1 MSIVGATMKKEYS
14 RFGESNIFE
23 GIVSLRTLI
32 SVMENC
38 GGNDRRI
45 KTVYYSSD
53 RAKKEGREISWLTH
67 RASEL
72 GFEIKTVSPELIDEM
87 ATGNTHGG
95 IIADCTDRTLLKADE
110 SNIKDNG
117 FYVMIE
123 GIEDPYNFGYALR
136 SLYASGA
143 DGVILGRR
151 NWLSAAGVVC
161 RASAGAS
168 ELIDVYSDES
178 FENTVDLFKSS
189 GYKAVCADIEQSV
202 PIYEADL
209 SRPLLLV
216 IGGEKRGISRAVLD
230 KADSIVRIEYG
241 RSFDAS
247 LSAASA
253 ATVIG
258 FEVLRQSKFK

>member
-1 MSIVGATMKKEYS
+1 MKKEYS
-14 RFGESNIFE
+14 RFKESNIFE

-32 SVMENC
+32 SVADSRGSN
-38 GGNDRRI
+38 GRRI
-45 KTVYYSSD
+45 KTVYYSSE
-53 RAKKEGREISWLTH
+53 RAKKEKKELSWLTH
-67 RASEL
+67 RGEEL
-72 GFEIKTVSPELIDEM
+72 GFEIELIAPELIDEM
-87 ATGNTHGG
+87 STGNTHGG
-95 IIADCTDRTLLKADE
+95 IVAECGERALMPVTAE
-110 SNIKDNG
+110 SISENG

-143 DGVILGRR
+143 DGVILGKR
-151 NWLSAAGVVC
+151 NWMSAAGVVC

-178 FENTVDLFKSS
+178 FENAVDIFKSK
-189 GYKAVCADIEQSV
+189 GYRVVCADIDNSV

-216 IGGEKRGISRAVLD
+216 IGGEKRGISRSILE
-230 KADSIVRIEYG
+230 KADEIVRIEYG
-241 RSFDAS
+241 RDFDAS

-258 FEVLRQSKFK
+258 FEVFRQEKFK

>member
-1 MSIVGATMKKEYS
+1 MKKEYS
-14 RFGESNIFE
+14 RFVGSNIFE

-32 SVMENC
+32 SVREKAGN
-38 GGNDRRI
+38 NDRKI
-45 KTVYYSSD
+45 KTVYYSAD
-53 RAKKEGREISWLTH
+53 RAKKEKKELSWLTH
-67 RASEL
+67 RAEEQ
-72 GFEIKTVSPELIDEM
+72 GFQIKLTEPEAIDEM

-95 IIADCTDRTLLKADE
+95 IIAECTDRTLLNTA
-110 SNIKDNG
+110 SANIKDNG

-136 SLYASGA
+136 SLYAAGA
-143 DGVILGRR
+143 DGVILGKR
-151 NWLSAAGVVC
+151 NWMSASGVVC

-168 ELIDVYSDES
+168 ELIDVYSDDTFES
-178 FENTVDLFKSS
+178 AVDVFKNK
-189 GYKAVCADIEQSV
+189 GYKVVCADIEDSV

-209 SRPLLLV
+209 AFPILLV
-216 IGGEKRGISRAVLD
+216 IGGEKRGISRSILE

-241 RSFDAS
+241 RDFDAS

-258 FEVLRQSKFK
+258 FEVLRQKNY

>member
-1 MSIVGATMKKEYS
+1 MKKEYS
-14 RFGESNIFE
+14 RFVGSNIFE

-32 SVMENC
+32 SVREKAGN
-38 GGNDRRI
+38 NDRKI
-45 KTVYYSSD
+45 KTVYYSAD
-53 RAKKEGREISWLTH
+53 RAKKEKKELSWLTH
-67 RASEL
+67 RAEEQ
-72 GFEIKTVSPELIDEM
+72 GFEIKLTEPEAIDEM

-95 IIADCTDRTLLKADE
+95 IIAECTDRTLLSTAPT
-110 SNIKDNG
+110 NIKDNG

-136 SLYASGA
+136 SLYAAGA
-143 DGVILGRR
+143 DGVILGKR
-151 NWLSAAGVVC
+151 NWMSASGVVC

-168 ELIDVYSDES
+168 ELIDVYSDET
-178 FENTVDLFKSS
+178 FESAVDVFKNK
-189 GYKAVCADIEQSV
+189 GYKVVCADIEDSV

-209 SRPLLLV
+209 TRPILLV
-216 IGGEKRGISRAVLD
+216 IGGEKRGISRSILG

-241 RSFDAS
+241 RDFDAS

-258 FEVLRQSKFK
+258 FEVLRQKNY

>member
-1 MSIVGATMKKEYS
+1 MKKEYS
-14 RFGESNIFE
+14 RFKESSLFE

-32 SVMENC
+32 SVSEKN
-38 GGNDRRI
+38 GSNDRRI

-53 RAKKEGREISWLTH
+53 RAEKEKKELSWLTH
-67 RASEL
+67 RANEL
-72 GFEIKTVSPELIDEM
+72 GFEIKLTEKEEIDEM

-95 IIADCTDRTLLKADE
+95 IIADCTERTLLPTE
-110 SNIKDNG
+110 PTSIKDNG

-136 SLYASGA
+136 SLYAAGA
-143 DGVILGRR
+143 DGVILGKR
-151 NWLSAAGVVC
+151 NWMTASGVVC

-168 ELIDVYSDES
+168 ELLHVYSDES
-178 FENTVDLFKSS
+178 FEKAVEIFKNK
-189 GYKAVCADIEQSV
+189 GYKIVCADIEKSV

-209 SRPLLLV
+209 SYPILLV
-216 IGGEKRGISRAVLD
+216 IGGEKRGISKSILE

-241 RSFDAS
+241 REFDAS

-253 ATVIG
+253 ATVVG
-258 FEVLRQSKFK
+258 FEVFRQKNY

>member
-1 MSIVGATMKKEYS
+1 MKKEYS
-14 RFGESNIFE
+14 RFSESNIFE

-32 SVMENC
+32 SVREKE
-38 GGNDRRI
+38 GKNDRRI
-45 KTVYYSSD
+45 KTVYYSTD
-53 RAKKEGREISWLTH
+53 RARKEKKELSWLAH
-67 RASEL
+67 RAEEL
-72 GFEIKTVSPELIDEM
+72 GFEIKLTEPEVIDET

-95 IIADCTDRTLLKADE
+95 IIAECGERTLLITE
-110 SNIKDNG
+110 PSNIKDNG

-136 SLYASGA
+136 SLYAAGA
-143 DGVILGRR
+143 DGVILGKR
-151 NWLSAAGVVC
+151 NWMSAAGVVC

-168 ELIDVYSDES
+168 ELIDVYSDET
-178 FENTVDLFKSS
+178 FENAVDVFKSK
-189 GYKAVCADIEQSV
+189 GYKIVCADIENSV

-209 SRPLLLV
+209 TRPILLV
-216 IGGEKRGISRAVLD
+216 IGGEKRGISKTILE

-241 RSFDAS
+241 RDFDAS

-258 FEVLRQSKFK
+258 FEVLRQKNY

>member
-1 MSIVGATMKKEYS
+1 MKKEYS
-14 RFGESNIFE
+14 RFAGSNLFE

-32 SVMENC
+32 SVREKAGN
-38 GGNDRRI
+38 NDRRI
-45 KTVYYSSD
+45 KTVYYSAD
-53 RAKKEGREISWLTH
+53 RAKKEKKELSWLTH
-67 RASEL
+67 RAEEQ
-72 GFEIKTVSPELIDEM
+72 GFEIKITEPDVIDEM

-95 IIADCTDRTLLKADE
+95 IIAECTDRTFLNTE
-110 SNIKDNG
+110 PSNIKDNG

-136 SLYASGA
+136 SLYAAGA
-143 DGVILGRR
+143 DGVILGKR
-151 NWLSAAGVVC
+151 NWMSASGVVC

-168 ELIDVYSDES
+168 ELIDIYSDET
-178 FENTVDLFKSS
+178 FESAVDVFKNK
-189 GYKAVCADIEQSV
+189 GYKVVCADIEDSV

-209 SRPLLLV
+209 TRPILLI
-216 IGGEKRGISRAVLD
+216 IGGEKRGISRSILE

-241 RSFDAS
+241 RDFDAS

-258 FEVLRQSKFK
+258 FEVLRQKNY